1 MVAGWLDRF
10 DGSLAPCN
18 QIMRLANRVALITG
32 GTSGIGE
39 ATALLFA
46 KEGAKAA
53 ITGRNEQRGQAVADQ
68 ILRNGGQAIFIC
80 TDVRKAEDCRRAVEQ
95 TLSSF
100 GRLDILFNN
109 AGVFYART
117 ALDCSEEEWDLQID
131 INLKGTFLMS
141 KFALPSMI
149 AQGSGVIINNGSGW
163 GIVGGDHAVAYCASK
178 GGVVLMTKAM
188 AIDHG
193 RQGIRVNC
201 ICPGDVE
208 TPMLPADAKMRG
220 LSWDKYLQDCN
231 NRPMG
236 RIGSPDEIANAV
248 LFLASD
254 ESSFMT
260 GAALVVDGGG
270 TAD

>member
-1 MVAGWLDRF
+1 
-10 DGSLAPCN
+10 
-18 QIMRLANRVALITG
+18 MRLKDKVALVTG

-39 ATALLFA
+39 ATAVLFA
-46 KEGAKAA
+46 SEGAEVA
-53 ITGRNEQRGQAVADQ
+53 ITGRNEQRGAAVVKRVEQHGGHAAFFHADVSV
-68 ILRNGGQAIFIC
+68 AS
-80 TDVRKAEDCRRAVEQ
+80 DCQRAVED
-95 TLSSF
+95 TVRAF

-109 AGVFYART
+109 AGVFYAQT
-117 ALDCSEEEWDLQID
+117 ALECSEREWDEQID
-131 INLKGTFLMS
+131 VNLKGTFLMS
-141 KFALPSMI
+141 KFALPGMI
-149 AQGSGVIINNGSGW
+149 AQGGGIIINNSSGW

-201 ICPGDVE
+201 VCPGDVE
-208 TPMLPADAKMRG
+208 TPMLPADAKLRG
-220 LSWDKYLQDCN
+220 MKWEDYIAGCA
-231 NRPMG
+231 NRPLG
-236 RIGSPDEIANAV
+236 RVGTVEEIAKAV
-248 LFLASD
+248 LFLASE

>member
-1 MVAGWLDRF
+1 
-10 DGSLAPCN
+10 
-18 QIMRLANRVALITG
+18 MRLKDKVALITG

-39 ATALLFA
+39 ATAVLFA
-46 KEGAKAA
+46 TEGADVA
-53 ITGRNEQRGQAVADQ
+53 ITGRNEQRGAAVVERIEQHGGHAAFFHADVS
-68 ILRNGGQAIFIC
+68 IAS
-80 TDVRKAEDCRRAVEQ
+80 DCRRAVEE
-95 TLSSF
+95 TLRAF

-109 AGVFYART
+109 AGVFYAHT
-117 ALDCSEEEWDLQID
+117 ALECSEREWDEQID

-141 KFALPSMI
+141 KFALPTMI
-149 AQGSGVIINNGSGW
+149 AQRRGIIINNSSGW
-163 GIVGGDHAVAYCASK
+163 GMVGGDHAVAYCASK

-208 TPMLPADAKMRG
+208 TPMLPADANLRG
-220 LSWDKYLQDCN
+220 LKWEDYIAGCA
-231 NRPMG
+231 NRPLG
-236 RIGSPDEIANAV
+236 RVGTVEEIAKAV
-248 LFLASD
+248 LFLASE